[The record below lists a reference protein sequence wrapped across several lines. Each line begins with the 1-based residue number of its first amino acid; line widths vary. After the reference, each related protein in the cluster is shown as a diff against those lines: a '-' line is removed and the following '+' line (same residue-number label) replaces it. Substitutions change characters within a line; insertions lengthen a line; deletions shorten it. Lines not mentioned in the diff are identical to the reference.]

1 MSGVKD
7 YSMFD
12 IIGPNMIGPS
22 SSHTAGACKLGRV
35 AFKLSKGSIKSV
47 IFYLHGSFAKTYKG
61 HGTDKALLGGI
72 LGFEPDDER
81 IINSFEIA
89 KKSGI
94 EFEFI
99 EADLGD
105 MHPNTVKIQLFG
117 EMANLQVIGSSIG
130 GGNIKIT
137 EIDGVELEFT
147 GEFPT
152 LIISHSDTPGVIAKV
167 SSILSEQNINVA
179 FMRVYR
185 NNKGKDAFMVIETD
199 SIIQPEVIK
208 YINSIDSITNAYLV
222 DII

>member
-1 MSGVKD
+1 MSKVKD
-7 YSMFD
+7 YSIFD

-35 AFKLSKGSIKSV
+35 AYKLAKGDIKRV
-47 IFYLHGSFAKTYKG
+47 VFYLHGSFAKTYRG

-72 LGFEPDDER
+72 LGFEADDER
-81 IINSFEIA
+81 IIDSYKIAEEKGIEYSFE
-89 KKSGI
+89 
-94 EFEFI
+94 ET
-99 EADLGD
+99 DLGD
-105 MHPNTVKIQLFG
+105 FHPNTVKIQVLG
-117 EMANLQVIGSSIG
+117 EEHNLQVVGSSIG

-152 LIISHSDTPGVIAKV
+152 LIISHSDSPGVIARV
-167 SSILSEQNINVA
+167 TAVLSEQNINVA

-199 SIIQPEVIK
+199 NMIEPEIIKHIK
-208 YINSIDSITNAYLV
+208 DIDKISNAYLV